1 MKNEKWWEGFIVGL
15 WIGGIVGIII
25 LHLVQQGIL

>member
-1 MKNEKWWEGFIVGL
+1 MKNEKWWEGFIVGF
-15 WIGGIVGIII
+15 WIGGIVGIIT